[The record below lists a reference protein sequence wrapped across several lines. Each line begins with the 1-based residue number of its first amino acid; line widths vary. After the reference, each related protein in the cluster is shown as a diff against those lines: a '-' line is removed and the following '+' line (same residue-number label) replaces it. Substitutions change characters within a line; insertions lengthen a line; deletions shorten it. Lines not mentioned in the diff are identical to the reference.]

1 MFAEVLGRRRA
12 GEMSEG
18 QEGEDLSVRL
28 PSPGWQDVANV
39 PPSHQGQSQ
48 FVSRSFCQDERNQET

>member
-1 MFAEVLGRRRA
+1 
-12 GEMSEG
+12 MSEG

-39 PPSHQGQSQ
+39 RPSHQGQSQ